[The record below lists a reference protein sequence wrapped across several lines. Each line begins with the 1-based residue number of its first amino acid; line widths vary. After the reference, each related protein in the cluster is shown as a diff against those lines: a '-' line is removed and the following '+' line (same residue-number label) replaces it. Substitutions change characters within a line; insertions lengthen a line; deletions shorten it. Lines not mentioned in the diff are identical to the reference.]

1 MHFAP
6 SDTQLAIRQ
15 EARRFLTHRYP
26 PGRVGELADADG
38 PRHDP
43 AVWPQLRQLGWLDR
57 DAGLPELALVAEE
70 CGRALLPAPW
80 WVSAGAARRAFVAA
94 GYQSDA
100 PAVLARDGD
109 CTAAEDGDGWRIEGV
124 LRAVPDAAGVAE
136 VVVTGSTR
144 DGSGLF
150 RVAAD
155 DVAWTAVEGPDPLR
169 AEADGV
175 LRGTAARLLVAPGD
189 AGRVGRTA
197 ALEAEVLRACEAV
210 GVADRALE
218 FGLDHARTREQ
229 FGKVIGGFQA
239 VAHPLADGYAAVEFA
254 RSLAYRAACVPDD
267 EAAVAAA
274 AHAATSA
281 ALLTCETAIQV
292 CGGMGV
298 TWEFPLHRWYRRALW
313 HAAYQASGP
322 DVLDIVATAALAR
335 GSA

>member
-26 PGRVGELADADG
+26 PGRVGELADGDG

-80 WVSAGAARRAFVAA
+80 WVSAVAVAA
-94 GYQSDA
+94 GHDGNA
-100 PAVLARDGD
+100 PAVLARDAD
-109 CTAAEDGDGWRIEGV
+109 CTAVRDGAGWRIDGV
-124 LRAVPDAAGVAE
+124 LRHVPDAASVDE
-136 VVVTGSTR
+136 VIVPAGTP
-144 DGSGLF
+144 DGPALF
-150 RVAAD
+150 RVAA
-155 DVAWTAVEGPDPLR
+155 VAWTPVEGPDPLR

-175 LRGTAARLLVAPGD
+175 LRATAARLL
-189 AGRVGRTA
+189 AGPADTPRVRA
-197 ALEAEVLRACEAV
+197 AAERAAEVLRACEAV
-210 GVADRALE
+210 GVADRALQ

-254 RSLAYRAACVPDD
+254 RSLAYRAACVPGDG
-267 EAAVAAA
+267 AAVAAA

-322 DVLDIVATAALAR
+322 DLLDVVAAAAFAR